1 MDEYC
6 DEFGDQ
12 IDIAIIGSGFGGL
25 GAAIQLRRKGFT
37 DFLIFEKADD
47 MGGTWRDNTYPGC
60 ACDVTSNLYSFSFA
74 LNPGWSETF
83 SGYKEIWEYLTGC
96 ADRFGLR
103 PYLRLGHEIQ
113 EAAWD
118 EYEKKW
124 LLTTNR
130 GIFKARV
137 LIAAT
142 GPLSQPSV
150 PDIPGLKSFT
160 GKVFHSAQWDHDY
173 DLSGRD
179 VAVIGTGA
187 SAVQF
192 VPQIQPKVKRLK
204 LFQRTPGWIV
214 PHVTRKR
221 GRAENWLYQH
231 IPGLAR
237 LNRTLLYW
245 GYESMGVGFMHPRI
259 NRVAQRV
266 AERNL
271 RRQVPDPHL
280 RAQLMPGYTLG
291 CKRVLRSNA
300 FWPVVAEP
308 NVDLI
313 TSGIKEIRAGG
324 LVTADGT
331 EHPVDTIIL
340 GTGFHVTDS
349 PVMQRIRG
357 RDQIRLSEAW
367 TPTMRA
373 YLGTTVSGF
382 PNLFFLLGP
391 NTGLG
396 HTSVVIMIES
406 QLKQVIKTLEH
417 MRRNGMATMEP
428 TAEAQRRDNAQVD
441 RKMDGTVWMAG
452 GCRSWYLDS
461 TGRNST
467 LWPGFATTF
476 RLRLRHFRP
485 ADYTFQK
492 EDSRELAKR

>member
-1 MDEYC
+1 VD
-6 DEFGDQ
+6 

-37 DFLIFEKADD
+37 EFLIFDQADD
-47 MGGTWRDNTYPGC
+47 IGGTWRDNTYPGC

-74 LNPGWSETF
+74 LNPGWTETF
-83 SGYKEIWEYLTGC
+83 SGHREIWRYLAGC
-96 ADRFGLR
+96 VDRFGLR
-103 PYLRLGHEIQ
+103 PHLRLGHEIQ

-118 EYEKKW
+118 GYQRKW

-130 GIFKARV
+130 GTFKARI

-142 GPLSQPSV
+142 GPLSQPSI
-150 PDIPGLKSFT
+150 PDIPGLKSFN
-160 GKVFHSAQWDHDY
+160 GKVFHSAQWDHGH
-173 DLSGRD
+173 DLTGRD

-192 VPQIQPKVKRLK
+192 VPRIQPRVNRLR
-204 LFQRTPGWIV
+204 LFQRTPGWCV
-214 PHVTRKR
+214 PQVTRKR
-221 GRAENWLYQH
+221 TRAEHWLSTH
-231 IPGLAR
+231 VPGWLR

-245 GYESMGVGFMHPRI
+245 SYESMGVGFMYPRI
-259 NRVAQRV
+259 NRIAQRV

-271 RRQVPDPHL
+271 RRQVPDPRL
-280 RAQLMPGYTLG
+280 RAKLKPNYTLG

-300 FWPVVAEP
+300 YWPAVTQP

-313 TSGIKEIRAGG
+313 TSGIKEIRPQGI
-324 LVTADGT
+324 LDADGT

-349 PVMQRIRG
+349 PVTQRILG
-357 RDQIRLSEAW
+357 RDHLKLSEAW

-373 YLGTTVSGF
+373 YRGTTVSGF

-396 HTSVVIMIES
+396 HTSVVIMLES
-406 QLKQVIKTLEH
+406 QLKQVIRTLEH
-417 MRRNGMATMEP
+417 MRRNGMETVEP
-428 TAEAQRRDNAQVD
+428 TAEAQRRDSAEVD
-441 RKMDGTVWMAG
+441 RKMDGTVWTAG
-452 GCRSWYLDS
+452 GCHSWYLDS

-476 RLRLRHFRP
+476 RLRLQTFRP
-485 ADYTFQK
+485 NDYLFQK

>member
-1 MDEYC
+1 VDEN
-6 DEFGDQ
+6 GTH

-25 GAAIQLRRKGFT
+25 GAAIKLRAKGFT

-47 MGGTWRDNTYPGC
+47 IGGTWRDNTYPGC

-83 SGYKEIWEYLTGC
+83 SGYREIWDYLAAC
-96 ADRFGLR
+96 VDRFGLR
-103 PYLRLGHEIQ
+103 PHLRLGHEIR

-118 EYEKKW
+118 EHERRW
-124 LLTTNR
+124 LLTTDR
-130 GIFKARV
+130 GTYKARV
-137 LIAAT
+137 VIAAT
-142 GPLSQPSV
+142 GPLSQPST
-150 PDIPGLKSFT
+150 PDIPGLSSFS
-160 GKVFHSAQWDHDY
+160 GKVFHSAQWDHEY
-173 DLSGRD
+173 DLTGRD

-192 VPQIQPKVKRLK
+192 VPRIQPQVKRLRV
-204 LFQRTPGWIV
+204 FQRTPGWCV
-214 PHVTRKR
+214 PHVTRR
-221 GRAENWLYQH
+221 RTRAEQWLYRNV
-231 IPGLAR
+231 PGLLR

-259 NRVAQRV
+259 NRIAQRV

-271 RRQVPDPHL
+271 RRQVPDPEL
-280 RAQLMPGYTLG
+280 RAKLLPGYTMG

-300 FWPVVAEP
+300 YWPAMGQP

-313 TSGIKEIRAGG
+313 TSGIKQIRPGG
-324 LVTADGT
+324 ILDGDGT
-331 EHPVDTIIL
+331 EHRVDTIIL

-357 RDQIRLSEAW
+357 RDGRSLAEAW

-373 YLGTTVSGF
+373 YLGTTVHGF
-382 PNLFFLLGP
+382 PNFFFLLGP

-406 QLKQVIKTLEH
+406 QLKQVVKALEH
-417 MRRNGMATMEP
+417 MRRNGIQTMEP
-428 TAEAQRRDNAQVD
+428 TAQAQRRDSAQVD
-441 RKMDGTVWMAG
+441 RKMAGTVWTAG

-476 RLRLRHFRP
+476 RLRLRSLRP
-485 ADYTFQK
+485 ADYVFET
-492 EDSRELAKR
+492 EVSRELAKR

>member
-1 MDEYC
+1 M
-6 DEFGDQ
+6 
-12 IDIAIIGSGFGGL
+12 DIAVIGSGFGGL
-25 GAAIQLRRKGFT
+25 GAAIKLRAKGFT

-47 MGGTWRDNTYPGC
+47 IGGTWRDNTYPGC

-74 LNPGWSETF
+74 LNPLWSETF
-83 SGYKEIWEYLTGC
+83 SGYQEIWEYLTAC
-96 ADRFGLR
+96 VERYGLR
-103 PYLRLGHEIQ
+103 PHLRLGHEIQ
-113 EAAWD
+113 EAVWD
-118 EYEKKW
+118 GAAQRW
-124 LLTTNR
+124 RLTTSR
-130 GIFKARV
+130 GTYLARV
-137 LIAAT
+137 VIAAT
-142 GPLSQPSV
+142 GPLSQPSI

-173 DLSGRD
+173 DLGGRD

-187 SAVQF
+187 SAIQF
-192 VPQIQPKVKRLK
+192 VPKIQPKVKRLK

-214 PHVTRKR
+214 PHVARKR
-221 GRAENWLYQH
+221 TRVEHWLYRH
-231 IPGLAR
+231 VPGLLR

-259 NRVAQRV
+259 NRMAQRV

-271 RRQVPDPHL
+271 RRQVPDPEL
-280 RAQLMPGYTLG
+280 RAKLKPGYTLG

-300 FWPVVAEP
+300 YWPTVTEP

-313 TSGIKEIRAGG
+313 TGGIKEILPRSIVAG
-324 LVTADGT
+324 DGT
-331 EHPVDTIIL
+331 EHPADTIIL

-349 PVMQRIRG
+349 PVMWAIKG
-357 RDQIRLSEAW
+357 RDGKALAEAW

-373 YLGTTVSGF
+373 YRGTTVNGF

-406 QLKQVIKTLEH
+406 QLKQVLKTLEH
-417 MRRNGMATMEP
+417 MRRNGIETMEP
-428 TAEAQRRDNAQVD
+428 TAGAQRRDNAQVD
-441 RKMDGTVWMAG
+441 RKMAGTVWTAG
-452 GCRSWYLDS
+452 GCSSWYLDS

-476 RLRLRHFRP
+476 RLRLRNFRP
-485 ADYTFQK
+485 ADYDFQK